1 MTSGIFVWGIEQ
13 TLLALVAF
21 GIVTSWQSV
30 ATTSVATADCWVT
43 FVLLFSCCATL
54 VVQSGIAFSSKRDV
68 VSQPTDDG
76 ATNIDLSFLYNAV
89 AQAHCCVVVLIGIS
103 YIFIFFVSLYD
114 LVWVTAFFPSAP
126 GLLFA
131 TGSGSIAFLFVM
143 FFISMASV
151 WACTPVGDSNYLFFY
166 HPLFMM
172 VCVVYPV
179 LHEIG
184 QHGLIICSKPV
195 VTTLTFM
202 YVNLTIASSFA
213 LHCMEIYEF
222 DPAHVFPAFMHS
234 IAGQRP
240 LFRVYSLLHGLSIII
255 PFLGYASVNPS
266 VSVEIVIVISLLAF
280 VSTVLQS
287 LNFHVLFRSYGKEQ
301 TSSDM
306 KSNDSMFT
314 ESVIGRDTVNNHD
327 EDPKVKKLRGMN
339 WFEKPKAASQHSV
352 QQFKDADTKQL
363 RIDFMRVSKNE
374 NNFVRKRG

>member
-1 MTSGIFVWGIEQ
+1 
-13 TLLALVAF
+13 
-21 GIVTSWQSV
+21 
-30 ATTSVATADCWVT
+30 
-43 FVLLFSCCATL
+43 
-54 VVQSGIAFSSKRDV
+54 
-68 VSQPTDDG
+68 
-76 ATNIDLSFLYNAV
+76 
-89 AQAHCCVVVLIGIS
+89 
-103 YIFIFFVSLYD
+103 
-114 LVWVTAFFPSAP
+114 
-126 GLLFA
+126 
-131 TGSGSIAFLFVM
+131 
-143 FFISMASV
+143 
-151 WACTPVGDSNYLFFY
+151 
-166 HPLFMM
+166 MM